1 VAGVQ
6 ESGDH
11 ASGQFWLG
19 RELRLVTESG
29 GPAAVGVGGPG
40 TRNIEF
46 PVYRGVPAAAGVDQV
61 DGDLGV
67 LDPACGAGVLALD
80 TDGVGALL
88 HVAGLVD
95 HQHRLV
101 VVQMLHHVVTH
112 VVADLVGVP
121 LGPPEQVLH
130 AVRGPSPA
138 HSAMVQQFLRG
149 RSDSRPST
157 SFRARRRDSTR
168 VNRPA
173 IRLIR
178 PSNTSCQRAEFTL

>member
-1 VAGVQ
+1 VRASHCEDVAGAAFLQRGAQPRVAAVDFISRDPDGLVAGVQ

-80 TDGVGALL
+80 TDGVGAL
-88 HVAGLVD
+88 
-95 HQHRLV
+95 
-101 VVQMLHHVVTH
+101 
-112 VVADLVGVP
+112 
-121 LGPPEQVLH
+121 
-130 AVRGPSPA
+130 
-138 HSAMVQQFLRG
+138 
-149 RSDSRPST
+149 
-157 SFRARRRDSTR
+157 
-168 VNRPA
+168 
-173 IRLIR
+173 
-178 PSNTSCQRAEFTL
+178 